1 MKLKATGSKAA
12 LLGAA
17 AAMLAAV
24 GVQAQALAEPPAGQ
38 FVFGIWAQSDPG
50 YQETPAQLNIRG
62 NFNFPIFEMGQPI
75 PVPRYNFTTGVGG
88 PIPEAYIAATGTDA
102 DIFLTVY
109 PRNGLSNVTDSD
121 ILSLGLQIRTYQG
134 SGRTVFLRW
143 GPEMNGNWM
152 VYGLQPTAF
161 KSLWIRMYTIIK
173 SEAPDTVIVWSPNT
187 GYSYPFGASLSSVAS
202 AADRRALDTNN
213 DGQLTSADDPY
224 SPFYPGD
231 QYVDW
236 NGYSMYYKGPDFANI
251 NQNQVRGYFYDVI
264 HGISPYASQGNTV
277 DWYQTYCAQK
287 PTKACVISEAGAAY
301 HTSPNLMRS
310 QVNTQLQIQQ
320 TWWRDGP
327 LNQTLLSTHPRL
339 KMYIQFEFIKNETD
353 GGVLDERDYRILNNS
368 AVNAAFQSDLSSYAT
383 RYVTANMTTSAAPNS
398 TAFHLTPSG
407 PVVTATVTPAG
418 GSAITAT
425 YTQFYSGPFANY
437 SYVATR
443 DPLAN
448 PTGTSTLTGVPTAP
462 AAAGGIGA
470 AGNGQNTAPSLYGNN
485 AASPGS
491 SVVGTVTLSIMTVA
505 AALFGGFTLIS
516 WVV

>member
-1 MKLKATGSKAA
+1 
-12 LLGAA
+12 
-17 AAMLAAV
+17 
-24 GVQAQALAEPPAGQ
+24 
-38 FVFGIWAQSDPG
+38 
-50 YQETPAQLNIRG
+50 
-62 NFNFPIFEMGQPI
+62 
-75 PVPRYNFTTGVGG
+75 
-88 PIPEAYIAATGTDA
+88 
-102 DIFLTVY
+102 
-109 PRNGLSNVTDSD
+109 
-121 ILSLGLQIRTYQG
+121 
-134 SGRTVFLRW
+134 
-143 GPEMNGNWM
+143 
-152 VYGLQPTAF
+152 
-161 KSLWIRMYTIIK
+161 MYTIIK

-425 YTQFYSGPFANY
+425 YTQVSALDETVLRQLLITRSCHVVLQRTIRKLLLRRYPRSSGQSYRYIDPYRCPDRPGCGRRYRCRWEWTKHGSESVRQQCSISWKQCSGHRHSVHHDCRCGLVWRIHTHLLGRVGISVCQSAFLNTIPCSSNPMDTFYSAY
-437 SYVATR
+437 SDYSSAILSDFLFV
-443 DPLAN
+443 
-448 PTGTSTLTGVPTAP
+448 STQKV
-462 AAAGGIGA
+462 
-470 AGNGQNTAPSLYGNN
+470 GQFHPY
-485 AASPGS
+485 
-491 SVVGTVTLSIMTVA
+491 
-505 AALFGGFTLIS
+505 
-516 WVV
+516 